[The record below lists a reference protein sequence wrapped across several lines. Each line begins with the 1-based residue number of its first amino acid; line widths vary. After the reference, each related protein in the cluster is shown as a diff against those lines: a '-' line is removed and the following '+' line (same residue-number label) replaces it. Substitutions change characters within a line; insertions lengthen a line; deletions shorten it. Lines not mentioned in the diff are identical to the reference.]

1 MAIVLSERFA
11 QQENVLTKMDPRL
24 KLAFCLSCLGLV
36 VWTTRPLV
44 VLLLGGMLLA
54 AMLAVR
60 ISLKYVLLRMLPG
73 IGMAAM
79 IAVTQLFWK
88 GHTPWVEWTLG
99 SWQVVVYREGL
110 EHGLLLGSRV
120 LAGLSVM
127 VFLSGTTTVGKLI
140 FAAQCFRVPKP
151 LIEMVTIA
159 YRYVF
164 VLLEEMQQVYRAQ
177 RMRMGYRGW
186 LRGIRAAAVLGGI
199 VILRAFDRSERL
211 YRSMCCRGYRGEL
224 QVSYQGSFTTRDA
237 LLSLLLAGVLGAI
250 GVIGI

>member
-88 GHTPWVEWTLG
+88 GTLPGLNGLWVPG
-99 SWQVVVYREGL
+99 R
-110 EHGLLLGSRV
+110 LL
-120 LAGLSVM
+120 
-127 VFLSGTTTVGKLI
+127 FTGK
-140 FAAQCFRVPKP
+140 VWS
-151 LIEMVTIA
+151 T
-159 YRYVF
+159 
-164 VLLEEMQQVYRAQ
+164 
-177 RMRMGYRGW
+177 GYCW
-186 LRGIRAAAVLGGI
+186 AP
-199 VILRAFDRSERL
+199 
-211 YRSMCCRGYRGEL
+211 GYWPVCL
-224 QVSYQGSFTTRDA
+224 
-237 LLSLLLAGVLGAI
+237 
-250 GVIGI
+250 

>member
-1 MAIVLSERFA
+1 MWLVLSERFA
-11 QQENVLTKMDPRL
+11 QQENILTKMDPRL

-44 VLLLGGMLLA
+44 MLLLGGTLLA
-54 AMLAVR
+54 GLLAVR
-60 ISLKYVLLRMLPG
+60 VSPKYVFIRMIPG
-73 IGMAAM
+73 IVMAAM
-79 IAVTQLFWK
+79 IGVTQLFLK
-88 GHTPWVEWTLG
+88 GHTPWVEWVVG
-99 SWQVVVYREGL
+99 SWRIVLYREGW
-110 EHGLLLGSRV
+110 EHGLLLGARV
-120 LAGLSVM
+120 LAGMAVM

-140 FAAQCFRVPKP
+140 FAAQWFRVPKP
-151 LIEMVTIA
+151 LLEMVTIA

-164 VLLEEMQQVYRAQ
+164 VLLEEIQQVYRAQ

-186 LRGIRAAAVLGGI
+186 LRGIRAAGVLGGI

-224 QVSYQGSFTTRDA
+224 QVSYQGSFTARDA